1 MSRALC
7 VMLLLLISNIVYAQ
21 APLRTQR
28 LTADTVIVKNILQLP
43 AGSYNTAML
52 QADGDSIKIFV
63 IGGMRASAKI
73 MVNWH
78 GTGFLGELG
87 IRNRSPS
94 GFTIFSNTDE
104 INNIEIIYLILDNN
118 IILP

>member
-1 MSRALC
+1 MRQALC
-7 VMLLLLISNIVYAQ
+7 VMLLLLISSIVHAQ
-21 APLRTQR
+21 APIRTQR
-28 LTADTVIVKNILQLP
+28 LTADTVVVKNILQLP
-43 AGSYNTAML
+43 AGSYNTATL
-52 QADGDSIKIFV
+52 NADGDSIKIFV
-63 IGGMRASAKI
+63 IGGMRANAKI

-78 GTGFLGELG
+78 GSNFLGQLG

-104 INNIEIIYLILDNN
+104 TNNIEVIYLILDNN